1 MPRLH
6 AEPLLFCLAW
16 AALAVAGAYW
26 GNIWAGIL
34 LSVGLL
40 VLISAA
46 SLQVLAQ
53 TGDPA
58 LERQVR
64 WGIWVVAAL
73 GLAAYLNAFG

>member
-6 AEPLLFCLAW
+6 AEPLSFCFAW

-26 GNIWAGIL
+26 GTWWIGAL

-53 TGDPA
+53 TEDPA

-64 WGIWVVAAL
+64 WGILGVAAL
-73 GLAAYLNAFG
+73 GLAVYLNAFG

>member
-6 AEPLLFCLAW
+6 AEPLFFCCAW
-16 AALAVAGAYW
+16 AALAFAGAYW
-26 GNIWAGIL
+26 GTWWIGAL

-40 VLISAA
+40 ILISAA

-53 TGDPA
+53 TEDPA

-64 WGIWVVAAL
+64 WGILGVAAL
-73 GLAAYLNAFG
+73 GLAVYLNAFG